1 MGQTVPVGADCL
13 TGPRIFA
20 RTAGPLAGNAP
31 CTGRPIPVRAR
42 QTQPGS
48 PEPLGATWDGRG
60 TNFALYSEGA
70 TGVELCLFDADGVE
84 SRVRLRNRTDFV
96 WHAYVEGVGPGH
108 LYGYRVDGPWEPDKG
123 LRYNPANVLLDP
135 YARALSGVEDFSK
148 GASSYDVF
156 HPDKDRVRAETDQRG
171 APLGAVV
178 DPSFDWG
185 ADAPPNTPLRRSVIY
200 EAHVKGLT
208 RRHPHV
214 PEELRGTYLGL
225 ASEPIVQYLRELGVT
240 AIELLPIH
248 GFVDDQL
255 LRERH
260 LRNYWGYNSIAFF
273 APDVRY
279 RAGSVLA
286 SEVVQMK
293 RMVKAL
299 HAAGIEVIL
308 DVVYNHTAEG
318 NHLGPTFSFRGI
330 DNATYYRLVAESPR
344 FYFDYTG
351 TGNTLNVRHPQTLRL
366 LMDSLRYWVQ
376 EMHVD
381 GFRFDLASTLA
392 RGLFEVE
399 RLSSFFTVIHQ
410 DPVIS
415 KVKLIAEPWDVGAGG
430 YQVGRFPVRWAE
442 WNGHYRDTMRAFWR
456 GDGGR
461 AADLGYRLTGSS
473 DLYQQGGRSP
483 SSSINF
489 ITAHDG
495 FTMRD
500 LVSYDRKHN
509 EANGEDNRDGEDHN
523 LSWNCG
529 AEGPSDDPG
538 VRELRRRQVRNLLA
552 TLLLSQGTPMI
563 CAGDEL
569 GRTQGGNNNAYCQDG
584 DTTWHDWDLDDER
597 RSLLAFTRNLVRLR
611 REHPLIQRATF
622 LAGREIRGV
631 GVRDAVW
638 FRHDGVTMSDED
650 WSNPSTSSLGVFMS
664 GSGLDPVDAEGQPQ
678 NDDDLILVL
687 NASGADLSF
696 TLPTFVERG
705 RALAWDLLLC
715 TADDE
720 ATEQVEAGEATSM
733 KARSLKMFSRR
744 AVGPGGLQAAYG
756 APVSTYRLQLRQ
768 GCGFRE
774 ARALLDYLDELG
786 IGGVYTSPYFR
797 AERGST
803 HGYDIVDHGALD
815 PALGTLEDYRAFTDE
830 LRARGMRHLV
840 DFVPNHVGIG
850 TGENAWWN
858 DVLENG
864 PSSRYAEFFDIE
876 WRPPASALH
885 DKLLLPVLGRQ
896 FGQEV
901 DELRVSVERGGGELR
916 VAYYDKRFPA
926 SPRSYALAVEAAL
939 ALAEG
944 ADEAHVQELESVLAS
959 LRHLPA
965 ATVTE
970 LQGRTERAREVEVIK
985 RRLTAL
991 FEASPACAR
1000 AMDGAL
1006 EVISRSADRLEAFLN
1021 EQNYRLSYWRV
1032 ATEEINYRR
1041 FFDVNELAAIRME
1054 EPAVFEATHALVLD
1068 LVKEGRVTGLR
1079 LDHTDG
1085 LYDPEGYF
1093 QALQAAIRQALREGQ
1108 LPTAAPM
1115 YVVAEKVLAG
1125 NEHLRRGWA
1134 ISGTSGYDFLAASGG
1149 LFVDRDAEMAMT
1161 RLYDDFTGVRHDYP
1175 ALVHQAKRDVMDG
1188 SFSSEIHVLA
1198 HALKRV
1204 ADASRRARD
1213 FTLPSLVRV
1222 IKETIAA
1229 LPVYRTYVRP
1239 NGIRQPKDEGR
1250 IREAIDLA
1258 RRTNPLLDGSI
1269 FEYLLDVLLLREDS
1283 ADAASFA
1290 MRFQQL
1296 SGPIMAKGVEDTAS
1310 YRFNRLVSLNEVGC
1324 DAGRFGG
1331 TVEEFHAHNETVS
1344 ARWPLSMTA
1353 TTTHDVKRSEDVR
1366 ARLAVLSEL
1375 PDAWREGVQRLS
1387 ELARAASP
1395 EAASRVSRADE
1406 YLFHQTVV
1414 AMLPGGLT
1422 GEVPAALVDRVAA
1435 SLLKAAREAK
1445 VHTSWTLPNPSYDG
1459 AVERLARDSLG
1470 SAPFVAAAGE
1480 IVRLIG
1486 SYGALNSLSQLA
1498 LHLASPGIP
1507 DIYQGC
1513 ESWSFSLVDPDN
1525 RRPVDYEERR
1535 ALLAALKARGE
1546 PTPELCRELLE
1557 GYADGRIKLHV
1568 TRLGLRLRRELP
1580 GLFLEGRY
1588 RALAAEDGSPHVVA
1602 FERSLGEKRLLCIVP
1617 RLSRR
1622 LTKGERPWPLG
1633 DVWGDATLAGG
1644 GRFRNVFSG
1653 EVLEGSALRLKEVF
1667 ATFPVAWLLPI

>member
-1 MGQTVPVGADCL
+1 
-13 TGPRIFA
+13 
-20 RTAGPLAGNAP
+20 
-31 CTGRPIPVRAR
+31 VRAP

-70 TGVELCLFDADGVE
+70 TGVELCLVDEGGVE
-84 SRVRLRNRTDFV
+84 SRVRLRNRTEFV

-108 LYGYRVDGPWEPDKG
+108 LYGYRVHGPWDPDKG
-123 LRYNPANVLLDP
+123 LRFNPANLLLDP

-148 GASSYDVF
+148 GASSYDVS
-156 HPDKDRVRAETDQRG
+156 HPDRDRVRAETDQRG
-171 APLGAVV
+171 APLGAIL

-208 RRHPHV
+208 VRHPHV

-225 ASEPIVQYLRELGVT
+225 ASEPVIRYLRELGVT

-248 GFVDDQL
+248 GFVDDQI
-255 LRERH
+255 LRDKQ

-279 RAGSVLA
+279 RSGRVLG

-366 LMDSLRYWVQ
+366 LMDSLRYWVR

-392 RGLFEVE
+392 RGLYEVD

-415 KVKLIAEPWDVGAGG
+415 RVKLIAEPWDVGQGG

-442 WNGHYRDTMRAFWR
+442 WNGRYRDTMRAFWR

-483 SSSINF
+483 ASSINF
-489 ITAHDG
+489 VTVHDG
-495 FTMRD
+495 FTLRD
-500 LVSYDRKHN
+500 LVSYDHKHN
-509 EANGEDNRDGEDHN
+509 EANGEGDRDGESNN

-529 AEGPSDDPG
+529 AEGPTDDEG
-538 VRELRRRQVRNLLA
+538 VRELRRRQIRNFLA

-563 CAGDEL
+563 CAGDEQ
-569 GRTQGGNNNAYCQDG
+569 GRTQGGNNNAYCQDNE
-584 DTTWHDWDLDDER
+584 TTWHDWDLDAER
-597 RSLLAFTRNLVRLR
+597 RALLAFTRSLIRLR

-622 LAGREIRGV
+622 FAGREIRGV
-631 GVRDAVW
+631 GVKDAVW
-638 FRHDGVTMSDED
+638 FRHDGAAMSDED
-650 WSNPSTSSLGVFMS
+650 WANPSTSSLAVFMS
-664 GSGLDPVDAEGQPQ
+664 GSGLDPLDEEGRPQ
-678 NDDDLILVL
+678 NDDDLVLIL
-687 NASGADLSF
+687 NASGIDLPF
-696 TLPTFVERG
+696 VLPTFVERG
-705 RALAWDLLLC
+705 RALAWDLLLD
-715 TADDE
+715 TANDA
-720 ATEQVEAGEATSM
+720 ATEQVEAGEATTM

-756 APVSTYRLQLRQ
+756 APVSTYRIQLRN
-768 GCGFRE
+768 GNGFRE
-774 ARALLDYLDELG
+774 ARALLDYLEELG
-786 IGGVYTSPYFR
+786 VGAVYTSPYFR
-797 AERGST
+797 AQRGST
-803 HGYDIVDHGALD
+803 HGYDVVDHGAID
-815 PALGTLEDYRAFTDE
+815 PTLGTIEDYRAFTDE
-830 LRARGMRHLV
+830 VRKRGMRHVV
-840 DFVPNHVGIG
+840 DFVPNHIGIG
-850 TGENAWWN
+850 SNESAWWN
-858 DVLENG
+858 DLLENG
-864 PSSRYAEFFDIE
+864 ACSKYAEFFDVE
-876 WRPPASALH
+876 WRPPATALQ
-885 DKLLLPVLGRQ
+885 DKILLPVLGRQ

-901 DELRVSVERGGGELR
+901 DEHRVSVRREGGALW
-916 VAYYDKRFPA
+916 VAYYEKKFPA
-926 SPRSYALAVEAAL
+926 SPRSYVLALEAAL
-939 ALAEG
+939 PLVHG
-944 ADEAHVQELESVLAS
+944 ADEEHVQELESVLGAV
-959 LRHLPA
+959 RHLPGSSDTHA
-965 ATVTE
+965 EA
-970 LQGRTERAREVEVIK
+970 RAERAREKEVIK
-985 RRLTAL
+985 RRLAAL

-1000 AMDGAL
+1000 AMDEAL
-1006 EVISRSADRLEAFLN
+1006 DLVSRSPDRLEAFLN

-1054 EPAVFEATHALVLD
+1054 EPAVFEAAHALVLD
-1068 LVKEGRVTGLR
+1068 LVREGRVTGLR

-1093 QALQAAIRQALREGQ
+1093 QALQAALRQALRDGQ
-1108 LPTAAPM
+1108 LSTGAPM
-1115 YVVAEKVLAG
+1115 YVVAEKILAEG
-1125 NEHLRRGWA
+1125 EQLRRGWA
-1134 ISGTSGYDFLAASGG
+1134 ISGTSGYDFLAAVGG
-1149 LFVDRDAEMAMT
+1149 VFVDRDAEEAMT
-1161 RLYDDFTGVRHDYP
+1161 RLYDELTGGRQDFQAIVY
-1175 ALVHQAKRDVMDG
+1175 QAKRDVMEG

-1204 ADASRRARD
+1204 ADASRRGRD

-1222 IKETIAA
+1222 LKETVAA
-1229 LPVYRTYVRP
+1229 FAVYRTYVRP
-1239 NGIRQPKDEGR
+1239 NGVRQPKDEAR

-1258 RRTNPLLDGSI
+1258 RWKNPLIDGST
-1269 FEYLLDVLLLREDS
+1269 FDFLMDVLLLREDS
-1283 ADAASFA
+1283 PDAVSFA

-1310 YRFNRLVSLNEVGC
+1310 YRFNRLVALNEVGC

-1331 TVEEFHAHNETVS
+1331 TVQAFHAHNEAVS

-1353 TTTHDVKRSEDVR
+1353 TTTHDAKRSEDVR
-1366 ARLAVLSEL
+1366 ARLAVLTEI
-1375 PDAWREGVQRLS
+1375 PEQWRDGVRRLS

-1395 EAASRVSRADE
+1395 AAAAVVSPADQ
-1406 YLFHQTVV
+1406 YLLHQTVV
-1414 AMLPGGLT
+1414 ALLPVRLA
-1422 GEVPAALVDRVAA
+1422 GEVPAELVDRVAA
-1435 SLLKAAREAK
+1435 AMLKSAREAK
-1445 VHTSWTLPNPSYDG
+1445 VQTSWTLPNPRYDG
-1459 AVERLARDSLG
+1459 AVERFARDSLH
-1470 SAPFVAAAGE
+1470 SPAFVAAASE
-1480 IVRLIG
+1480 LVRLVEP
-1486 SYGALNSLSQLA
+1486 YGAVNSLAQRA
-1498 LHLASPGIP
+1498 VHLASPGVP

-1525 RRPVDYEERR
+1525 RRPVDYATRR
-1535 ALLAALKARGE
+1535 AQLGALKARGE

-1557 GYADGRIKLHV
+1557 SYDDGRMKMQV
-1568 TRLGLRLRRELP
+1568 TRLGLRLRREMP
-1580 GLFLEGRY
+1580 ELFLEGRY
-1588 RALAAEDGSPHVVA
+1588 LPLEAVAAGTPHLIA
-1602 FERSLGEKRLLCIVP
+1602 FERSLGAKRLLCLAP

-1622 LTKGERPWPLG
+1622 LTRGERPWPLG
-1633 DVWGDATLAGG
+1633 DVWGEASVPAE

-1653 EVLEGSALRLKEVF
+1653 EVLEGGPLPLREVF
-1667 ATFPVAWLLPI
+1667 ATFPVAWLLQM